1 MLRAIVRF
9 IGIKDSNRLSRLFRI
24 YVNFSRFDIVA
35 GRDSI
40 NADIRFA
47 IFLNFILQIG
57 GLRNGCRNG
66 LCIICNTN

>member
-1 MLRAIVRF
+1 MLRVIVRF
-9 IGIKDSNRLSRLFRI
+9 IGIKDSNRLSRLFRV

-47 IFLNFILQIG
+47 ILFYKLAVSGTAVETDFV
-57 GLRNGCRNG
+57 
-66 LCIICNTN
+66 